1 MTLVSIVI
9 PTRNRRQLLPE
20 TIATVLAQR
29 FTSWELIVVD
39 DGSLDDTPSY
49 LQSITDPR
57 VRSIRLEISEGASGA
72 RNAGLAL
79 ARGEFCMFLDD
90 DDLLR
95 GDALGMLCTALSA
108 HPAALAASGACRL
121 FHENGDSSRVYRPA
135 RASVRRIWREVL
147 FGWWSN
153 SGQNLFRTSVV
164 REIGGFDVTLR
175 AAEDRQ
181 LWLDVARRGVVCL
194 VPDVVLEYRQH
205 PHQMPKGDDVERAR
219 QLVWSRFVE
228 SLPAGQQAEGRR
240 IRRAATLTAQAEAAR
255 ARGAFLMATTR
266 QVRALLTAPQLLL
279 SPLLARP
286 LWWTLKKSLLRRAV
300 P

>member
-72 RNAGLAL
+72 RNAGLAF

-95 GDALGMLCTALSA
+95 GDALGILCAALIA
-108 HPAALAASGACRL
+108 QPAALAASGACRL
-121 FHENGDSSRVYRPA
+121 FHEDGDSSRVYRPA

-228 SLPAGQQAEGRR
+228 SLPAGHRAEGRR
-240 IRRAATLTAQAEAAR
+240 IRCAATLAAQAEAAR

-266 QVRALLTAPQLLL
+266 QVRALLAAPQLLL